1 MFCRHSPVVTYPQ
14 QRETQQTSPVLLVD
28 ATGHHKSP
36 DLAEVPVVTGIIK
49 SPVRVVCHS
58 PRSVGRNRNGLE
70 NSSLFQRSDN
80 VNTVTGHVESGRR
93 VKVAGVPSVN
103 LLGSSARKGDPSP
116 SHFSPGLRS
125 LIKLIKILLSQS
137 SLGSRVHAIGSVTA
151 VLDLFFS
158 QIKMTVNNSSLV
170 KKFLMMT
177 MMMMMMI
184 DNDDNDDDNW

>member
-1 MFCRHSPVVTYPQ
+1 MFCRHSPVVTYPE

-80 VNTVTGHVESGRR
+80 VNTVTAHVESGRR

-116 SHFSPGLRS
+116 SHFSPGLQS
-125 LIKLIKILLSQS
+125 LIKLIKVLLSQS
-137 SLGSRVHAIGSVTA
+137 SLGSRVHVIGSVIA

-158 QIKMTVNNSSLV
+158 QIKMTVNNSTV
-170 KKFLMMT
+170 V
-177 MMMMMMI
+177 
-184 DNDDNDDDNW
+184 